1 MSDLRDHEAE
11 VARVLT
17 RLGKSVPFADVMA
30 EASVGGSVR
39 LDTKA
44 TSPTVEPRVQGAV
57 FRVWD
62 GARWVESATSAFD
75 LRTLESAAEAL
86 ERAAKKSGRHAPP
99 PGVPSTLRGEWTTKS
114 AHPMRDVPVEELVS
128 LARDAR
134 DWARS
139 APSVIDAQ
147 VGVGWED
154 NERLYLN
161 TAGARC
167 YQRLSRTRS
176 GMAVIAME
184 NGRVE
189 FDFDGEGRVGGR
201 EVLAFLTEERA
212 KEIAASA
219 KAMLGAAAPPAGE
232 LTVVLDPGVSGLFA
246 HESFGHGTEA
256 DQFVRDRSY
265 LKPILG
271 QQVGPEFLSIIDDGS
286 FESGWGQIYCD
297 DEGNPAHRT
306 TLVDRG
312 RFVGALHD
320 RETAAVL
327 GATPTGNTR
336 RSDFLSRA
344 FVRMTNTFVE
354 PQDWS
359 LEELLAEAKNGV
371 LLERGTS
378 GIEDPMG
385 GQMQL
390 KVKRGR
396 LIENGRLTRL
406 VGSMALSGKVLDFL
420 KATRA
425 VGRADQVKIESG
437 FCGKGHTDLLPV
449 GSGGAHLLS
458 TAIVGP
464 A

>member
-1 MSDLRDHEAE
+1 MPDLRDHEAE
-11 VARVLT
+11 VARALT

-30 EASVGGSVR
+30 EAAAGGSVR
-39 LDTKA
+39 VDTKS
-44 TSPTVEPRVQGAV
+44 TGPQVEPRLQGAV

-62 GARWVESATSAFD
+62 GGRWLESATSAFD
-75 LRTLESAAEAL
+75 AHTLNAAVDAL
-86 ERAAKKSGRHAPP
+86 ELTAKKSSRHAPP
-99 PGVPSTLRGEWTTKS
+99 PGTPSTTKGDWTTKS
-114 AHPMRDVPVEELVS
+114 AHPMRDVSVEEMVKLG
-128 LARDAR
+128 RDAR
-134 DWARS
+134 DWACS

-147 VGVGWED
+147 VGIGWED

-161 TAGARC
+161 SAGARC
-167 YQRLSRTRS
+167 YQLVSRTRA
-176 GMAVIAME
+176 GMAAIAME

-189 FDFDGEGRVGGR
+189 FDFDSEGRVGGK
-201 EVLAFLTEERA
+201 EVLGFLTEEHA
-212 KEIAASA
+212 KALGAGA
-219 KAMLGAAAPPAGE
+219 RAMLGAAAPPTGE
-232 LTVVLDPGVSGLFA
+232 MTVVLDPGVSGLFA

-271 QQVGPEFLSIIDDGS
+271 QQVGPEFLTIVDDGS
-286 FESGWGQIYCD
+286 FAGGWGMIYCD
-297 DEGNPAHRT
+297 DEGHPAQRT
-306 TLVDRG
+306 TLVDHG
-312 RFVGALHD
+312 KFVGALHD

-327 GATPTGNTR
+327 GARATGNTR
-336 RSDFLSRA
+336 RADFLSRA

-354 PQDWS
+354 PQNWS
-359 LEELLAEAKNGV
+359 LEEILQEAKNGV

-390 KVKRGR
+390 KVKRGH
-396 LIENGRLTRL
+396 LIENGKLTKL

-420 KATRA
+420 RATRA
-425 VGRADQVKIESG
+425 VGREETVTMEPG